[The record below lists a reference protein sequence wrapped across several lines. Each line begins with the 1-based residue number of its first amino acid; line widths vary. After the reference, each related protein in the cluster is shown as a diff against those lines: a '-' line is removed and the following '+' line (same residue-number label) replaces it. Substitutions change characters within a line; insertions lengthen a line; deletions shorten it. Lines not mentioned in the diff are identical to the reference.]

1 MVERQMKQKKRSK
14 AYLLV
19 WPALLLSIVLIMVP
33 GLLTIVVSFTDW
45 NGVASLN
52 DLNFVGLQNFQEV
65 FSNKVFWK
73 SFYNNLEWTAIYLT
87 IPVAV
92 SVFAAALLIN
102 RKHTR
107 SLYQVLFLIPYVL
120 APAVNAM
127 LWKSIIFNPS
137 AGMVGWLRKMG
148 YAASSPLGSMDSALF
163 AVAAVDIWHY
173 WGYLAIVYLASMR
186 QTPDDQIEV
195 ARVMGCNALQVFRY
209 VYYPNMR
216 ATFRL
221 MFIMIMITSFLTFD
235 YVWLLTSGGPAHA
248 TEMLSTYAYSLAYST
263 YQTGKAAV
271 VSLFA
276 GGFGMIASCFYTALS
291 RKEEAD

>member
-1 MVERQMKQKKRSK
+1 MKRKKRSRT
-14 AYLLV
+14 YLLV
-19 WPALLLSIVLIMVP
+19 LPSLILSIGLIMVP
-33 GLLTIVVSFTDW
+33 GALTIIVAFTDW
-45 NGVASLN
+45 NGVASL
-52 DLNFVGLQNFQEV
+52 DSLNFIGFENFQTI

-73 SFYNNLEWTAIYLT
+73 AFYNNLEWTAIYLT

-92 SVFAAALLIN
+92 SVFVAALLLD
-102 RKHTR
+102 RKKTR
-107 SLYQVLFLIPYVL
+107 SIYQVLFLVPYVL

-137 AGMVGWLRKMG
+137 AGLVGWMRKAGFMV
-148 YAASSPLGSMDSALF
+148 SSPLGSLDSALY
-163 AVAAVDIWHY
+163 AVAGVDIWHY

-195 ARVMGCNALQVFRY
+195 ARVMGCNAWQMFRY
-209 VYYPNMR
+209 VYYPNMQ

-221 MFIMIMITSFLTFD
+221 MFVMIMITSFLTFD

-248 TEMLSTYAYSLAYST
+248 TEMLSTYAYSLAYTS

-276 GGFGMIASCFYTALS
+276 GGVGMAASIAYTLLS
-291 RKEEAD
+291 SKEELY

>member
-1 MVERQMKQKKRSK
+1 MKQKRKSK
-14 AYLLV
+14 AYLLIL
-19 WPALLLSIVLIMVP
+19 PSLILSVGLIMVP
-33 GLLTIVVSFTDW
+33 GVLTIIVSFTDW
-45 NGVASLN
+45 NGVASL
-52 DLNFVGLQNFQEV
+52 DTLHFVGLENFQSI
-65 FSNKVFWK
+65 FSNKIFWK

-92 SVFAAALLIN
+92 SVFVAALLIN
-102 RKHTR
+102 RKQTR

-137 AGMVGWLRKMG
+137 AGLVGWLRKAG
-148 YAASSPLGSMDSALF
+148 YAASSPLGSMNSALY
-163 AVAAVDIWHY
+163 AVAGVDIWHY
-173 WGYLAIVYLASMR
+173 WGYLAIVYVASMR

-195 ARVMGCNALQVFRY
+195 AKVMGCNAWQVFRY

-235 YVWLLTSGGPAHA
+235 YVWLLTSGGPAHV
-248 TEMLSTYAYSLAYST
+248 TEMLSTYAYSLAYSS

-276 GGFGMIASCFYTALS
+276 GGVGMIASIAYTLLS
-291 RKEEAD
+291 GKEELS

>member
-1 MVERQMKQKKRSK
+1 MVGRRMKRKKRSK

-87 IPVAV
+87 IPVAI
-92 SVFAAALLIN
+92 SVFVAALLIN

-137 AGMVGWLRKMG
+137 AGMVGWFRKMG
-148 YAASSPLGSMDSALF
+148 YAASSPLGSMGSALF

-276 GGFGMIASCFYTALS
+276 GGFGMIASCFYTVLS

>member
-1 MVERQMKQKKRSK
+1 MKRKKRSK

-87 IPVAV
+87 IPVAI
-92 SVFAAALLIN
+92 SVFVAALLIN

-263 YQTGKAAV
+263 YQTGKAAA

>member
-1 MVERQMKQKKRSK
+1 MKRKKRSK

-87 IPVAV
+87 IPVAI
-92 SVFAAALLIN
+92 SVFVAALLIN

>member
-1 MVERQMKQKKRSK
+1 MVERQMKRKKRSK

-87 IPVAV
+87 IPVAI
-92 SVFAAALLIN
+92 SVFVAALLIN